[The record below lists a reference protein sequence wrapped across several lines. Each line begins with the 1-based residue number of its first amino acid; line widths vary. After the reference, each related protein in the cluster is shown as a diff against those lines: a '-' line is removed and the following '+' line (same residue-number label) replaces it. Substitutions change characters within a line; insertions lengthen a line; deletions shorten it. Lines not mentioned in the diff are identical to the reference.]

1 MNLSNKVK
9 IGYGLKSSWQE
20 LDSKSIFFTYTKKT
34 ENFNNLQVL
43 ALKKKCDHIICDH
56 SLKDKIKINKKINYL
71 FAKDLN
77 SYAIKC
83 SKIFFKEKIKI
94 ILITGTDGKTSVAY
108 NL

>member
-43 ALKKKCDHIICDH
+43 ALKKKM
-56 SLKDKIKINKKINYL
+56 
-71 FAKDLN
+71 
-77 SYAIKC
+77 
-83 SKIFFKEKIKI
+83 
-94 ILITGTDGKTSVAY
+94 
-108 NL
+108 